1 MRILKIRKS
10 VERRSQLLPIKEYL
24 TGENFC
30 LDEFMDMVSRMEK
43 MGLLSRCR
51 PIASYRRW
59 KQKGY
64 VREVLEKA

>member
-1 MRILKIRKS
+1 M
-10 VERRSQLLPIKEYL
+10 LPIKEYL

-30 LDEFMDMVSRMEK
+30 LDEFMDIVYRMEK